1 MESNPQPVVDA
12 IYPDKIVIGGV
23 EMREMSLGTWLFL
36 QKINHPF
43 LKIAKIQSGK
53 AKVDIS
59 MFDVVSLLF
68 VMSHLPSECAA
79 LHRNGKFETAVT
91 EFADQIPAAE
101 IPQLP
106 EAIRVYS
113 RNSLKRRFHTV
124 KKKRRRGRK
133 LGRRNRRL
141 GIRTGPGIGDV
152 GCAPP

>member
-1 MESNPQPVVDA
+1 MESNPRPVVDA

-79 LHRNGKFETAVT
+79 LQRNGKFETAVT

-106 EAIRVYS
+106 EAIRVYFS
-113 RNSLKRRFHTV
+113 KQFETAIPYGQ
-124 KKKRRRGRK
+124 KKTPAETA
-133 LGRRNRRL
+133 
-141 GIRTGPGIGDV
+141 TGPTK
-152 GCAPP
+152 